1 MALPNPFQSTIAT
14 PVVNTSNAK
23 AVQNDTSFFHGYRST
38 FNIDQQ
44 KEQYQQQKHQQQ
56 QQYYQKH
63 QQLQY
68 QHQPPNNQNASKQH
82 QPNQFHRNV
91 HHQRNHQPNRNASAA
106 SAAAKRNPN
115 HTTANA
121 GFVSNWCDLC
131 ERGFKFPHQ
140 LEKHRSE
147 HEKCWFENCTF
158 EGHTQLLKKHIE
170 VQHQSGLFQR
180 IVKVE
185 TDEDIEK
192 WREER
197 RKRYPTASNIEARRQ
212 AQEERLKR
220 GERIAEPTN
229 RFGHVNNRK
238 RAQQQHHRSS
248 LSTTERNESIE
259 SNVTND
265 TEAATSTK
273 KRNDNKKRHRVRQR
287 NQKKNNR
294 LGKKQHVECGKKNES
309 ETTQNETETTTAITA
324 MVNTETTSCVAT
336 TAPVLPDK
344 LAQNS
349 SALAAIM
356 GMYGS
361 DSDSNDDD
369 NDDNDDNNN
378 SSDEVMTSVTT
389 TVTATD
395 TTPTIEDKT
404 NENVCTESVPLD
416 NIDKLTSIES
426 DVTQETVNLKRSA
439 DANDDELPNKQMA
452 IESDS
457 DDEAPD
463 EQPIHRQSE
472 VIPDTTELQP
482 ESGPTKTK
490 PMTTTTTAKFSRKL
504 TNERIAKRKTVL
516 DMTQKIRNQNS
527 LLEKL
532 LQKDIRH
539 ERNVLLQCVRYVVE
553 QNFFGIGQMVDEE
566 NNKTNSLSK

>member
-1 MALPNPFQSTIAT
+1 MALPNPFQNTIVT
-14 PVVNTSNAK
+14 PVVNSSIVKTT
-23 AVQNDTSFFHGYRST
+23 QNDTNYFHGYRST

-44 KEQYQQQKHQQQ
+44 KEQYQQQKNQQQEQQQHHHHQQ
-56 QQYYQKH
+56 H
-63 QQLQY
+63 
-68 QHQPPNNQNASKQH
+68 HQPNSQNASKH
-82 QPNQFHRNV
+82 QPTQFNRNI
-91 HHQRNHQPNRNASAA
+91 HHNHNRNHQPNRNASA
-106 SAAAKRNPN
+106 KRNSN
-115 HTTANA
+115 HTVNA

-180 IVKVE
+180 ILKVE

-229 RFGHVNNRK
+229 RFGNINNRK
-238 RAQQQHHRSS
+238 RAQQHRS
-248 LSTTERNESIE
+248 LATTEPNESTKSI
-259 SNVTND
+259 VTND
-265 TEAATSTK
+265 ATK
-273 KRNDNKKRHRVRQR
+273 KRNDNKRRRRPRQR
-287 NQKKNNR
+287 NKNSR
-294 LGKKQHVECGKKNES
+294 LGKKEHIECGKKNES
-309 ETTQNETETTTAITA
+309 ETTQNETAAETAVVV
-324 MVNTETTSCVAT
+324 VNTETANCAVQ
-336 TAPVLPDK
+336 PVVTEK
-344 LAQNS
+344 MAQNS

-361 DSDSNDDD
+361 DSDSNSDDD
-369 NDDNDDNNN
+369 ND
-378 SSDEVMTSVTT
+378 EVMTAVT
-389 TVTATD
+389 TVTAID
-395 TTPTIEDKT
+395 TTTTIENKKD
-404 NENVCTESVPLD
+404 ENVCMEMDMNPLD
-416 NIDKLTSIES
+416 SVDKLTPKEVEVIE
-426 DVTQETVNLKRSA
+426 DAVNLKRPSEF
-439 DANDDELPNKQMA
+439 DDDEVPNKQTKIDSDVV
-452 IESDS
+452 IENFKQNMTIES

-463 EQPIHRQSE
+463 EQPIQRQSE
-472 VIPDTTELQP
+472 VIQDTDDIKL

-490 PMTTTTTAKFSRKL
+490 PIITATTSQNL
-504 TNERIAKRKTVL
+504 TNERIPKRKTVL
-516 DMTQKIRNQNS
+516 DTTRKIRSQNT

-553 QNFFGIGQMVDEE
+553 QNFFGIGQTIDEQ
-566 NNKTNSLSK
+566 K